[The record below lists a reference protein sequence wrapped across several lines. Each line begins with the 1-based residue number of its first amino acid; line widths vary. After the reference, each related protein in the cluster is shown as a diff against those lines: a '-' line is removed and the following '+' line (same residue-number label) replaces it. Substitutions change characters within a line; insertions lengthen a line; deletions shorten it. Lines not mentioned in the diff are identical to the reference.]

1 MLFKNLN
8 MNIMSCLKKF
18 TKEYPIKSS
27 IKILYEFISTPES
40 LGEWFAEEVTIKN
53 GIITFKWYE
62 SEIKARLLSKRE
74 NEWVRYQWLDE
85 HEHPLQYLEIRIN
98 IEPISNDVALII
110 TDFCKP
116 EEVDDQISLWDIS
129 VSNLIKRIGGQ

>member
-1 MLFKNLN
+1 
-8 MNIMSCLKKF
+8 MSCLKKF

-62 SEIKARLLSKRE
+62 SEIKARLLNKKE

-98 IEPISNDVALII
+98 IEPISNDMALII
-110 TDFCKP
+110 TDFCKA
-116 EEVDDQISLWDIS
+116 EEVEDQISLWDIS
-129 VSNLIKRIGGQ
+129 IHNLIKRIGGQ